1 MIHYQ
6 SFITILGY
14 FAICTFLIGQSLMT
28 PQSSKESKK
37 NQVQEESLNEFKQA
51 KYFQKVADTPQA
63 SLDAVELISGDLT
76 IKVRKPVGEV
86 FPSENEKLE
95 YIAEYAEFAK
105 AKKELDLRGDVYIK
119 HLQGDMK
126 CDRGKLLLDQKYAQ
140 CFSNVKSNILDLE
153 NGDKLKVDANLVK
166 MWWER
171 GVVQYTGNVVGKINR
186 KYKYEP
192 GLDFSSEQ
200 LIFNRSD
207 LNAEFEGNVKFN
219 YQGVKSR
226 SGRAELYLENYNK
239 ELKYYVLYDDIEI
252 EQKIPAVG
260 GGETIRKAYSE
271 TLEAFNQQRKIVLK
285 GAPRVTQGRDITRG
299 YKITLFL
306 DREIMEV
313 DNSSSVIKIN
323 E

>member
-1 MIHYQ
+1 MVC
-6 SFITILGY
+6 G
-14 FAICTFLIGQSLMT
+14 FLIGQSLMA
-28 PQSSKESKK
+28 PKSAKKSKK
-37 NQVQEESLNEFKQA
+37 NQTIEENLNEFKQA
-51 KYFQKVADTPQA
+51 QYFQKINNIPQA
-63 SLDAVELISGDLT
+63 SLDAVELVSGDRT
-76 IKVRKPVGEV
+76 IKVRMPKGEV
-86 FPSENEKLE
+86 FPSPNERLN
-95 YIAEYAEFAK
+95 YTAQYAEYAK
-105 AKKELDLRGDVYIK
+105 GKQVLDLKGDVYIK
-119 HLQGDMK
+119 HVQGDMK
-126 CDRGKLLLDQKYAQ
+126 CDYGKLLLNSKYAQ
-140 CFSNVKSNILDLE
+140 CSSKVLSNILDLE
-153 NGDKLKVDANLVK
+153 NGDKLRVNSNLVK

-171 GVVQYTGNVVGKINR
+171 GVIQYTGDVVGKITR

-192 GLDFSSEQ
+192 GLDFSSEK
-200 LIFNRSD
+200 LIFNRNKLSAD
-207 LNAEFEGNVKFN
+207 FDGNVKFN

-260 GGETIRKAYSE
+260 GGTTTRKAYSE

-285 GAPRVTQGRDITRG
+285 GAPRVTQGRDTTRG

-323 E
+323 D